1 MERRMRLVRLWLV
14 CTCAAVLFLP
24 AHVTSWGRQNA
35 GEAWAQSFG
44 GSLDGQPGARE
55 NALGGAGVA
64 LIGDPSD
71 AVWWN
76 PAALGFARTASGQ
89 VTHGFANEQSPW
101 PLSTRDDNASGA
113 IPLGSLGGIG
123 FCLTD
128 LSYPSYHSQID
139 YSYFRPSYLSRGGS
153 VGLHFFSNLA
163 VGATVKWIQIELR
176 PYDIVSETFGAD
188 LGALYRVPLD
198 RGSLSFGMNVQN
210 LGPDVTLH
218 GEDEKRPLNRKLKV
232 GAAIDL
238 PTRLG
243 DRFVVGGIAVLDFNQ
258 PLVTDEFRTWNGGV
272 EGYAGYSNFARLALR
287 VGYYDDRLQD
297 SSDLTFGL
305 GARVMGLT
313 IDAAWVPQAFASE
326 KDRVLKLTAGLHFG
340 KRPMPA

>member
-1 MERRMRLVRLWLV
+1 MRLVRLWLV

-89 VTHGFANEQSPW
+89 VTHGFANEQSPR

-153 VGLHFFSNLA
+153 VGLQLFFPGLVVEGIEGVHESDQRDFGIDDDNLFSGQA
-163 VGATVKWIQIELR
+163 DDEIGANLGVVPGAARSWEPELR
-176 PYDIVSETFGAD
+176 NE
-188 LGALYRVPLD
+188 
-198 RGSLSFGMNVQN
+198 
-210 LGPDVTLH
+210 
-218 GEDEKRPLNRKLKV
+218 RPESR
-232 GAAIDL
+232 
-238 PTRLG
+238 
-243 DRFVVGGIAVLDFNQ
+243 
-258 PLVTDEFRTWNGGV
+258 
-272 EGYAGYSNFARLALR
+272 ARRDALR
-287 VGYYDDRLQD
+287 RG
-297 SSDLTFGL
+297 
-305 GARVMGLT
+305 
-313 IDAAWVPQAFASE
+313 
-326 KDRVLKLTAGLHFG
+326 
-340 KRPMPA
+340 

>member
-1 MERRMRLVRLWLV
+1 MRLVRLWLV

-139 YSYFRPSYLSRGGS
+139 YSYFRPSYLLRGGS

-210 LGPDVTLH
+210 LGPDVTLY
-218 GEDEKRPLNRKLKV
+218 GEDEKSPLNRNLKV
-232 GAAIDL
+232 GAVSSDGRYAALVWGTKDPDISIVDL
-238 PTRLG
+238 
-243 DRFVVGGIAVLDFNQ
+243 DRG
-258 PLVTDEFRTWNGGV
+258 
-272 EGYAGYSNFARLALR
+272 RLAWKVHLAIR
-287 VGYYDDRLQD
+287 TSLVSRSAWG
-297 SSDLTFGL
+297 TT
-305 GARVMGLT
+305 T
-313 IDAAWVPQAFASE
+313 IAC
-326 KDRVLKLTAGLHFG
+326 KI
-340 KRPMPA
+340 PAI